1 VALQVEHRQRQRP
14 HQPPPAAEEH
24 AVREL
29 RRHLLW
35 YSRGRRGGVAFRRGG
50 THVRTAAEVRALI
63 DEQFPPGAPWELDA
77 GWTAA
82 QDGEDEDP

>member
-1 VALQVEHRQRQRP
+1 VE
-14 HQPPPAAEEH
+14 AH

-50 THVRTAAEVRALI
+50 AQVTTAAEVRALI
-63 DEQFPPGAPWELDA
+63 EVQFPPQAPWELDA
-77 GWTAA
+77 GAGGA
-82 QDGEDEDP
+82 EDVGGEDP

>member
-1 VALQVEHRQRQRP
+1 VALQVEHRRRQRP
-14 HQPPPAAEEH
+14 HQPLPAVEEQ

-50 THVRTAAEVRALI
+50 THVRTAAEVLALI
-63 DEQFPPGAPWELDA
+63 DLQFPPGAPWELDA
-77 GWTAA
+77 GWHPA
-82 QDGEDEDP
+82 QDGGGEDA